1 MAVESEWWRRAAHP
15 KLHHSAGRSR
25 IEYARCPGM
34 NAARGDAGLP
44 QADDQRRHAL
54 IHVGNHAAMTDMNL
68 RMAGALAVEV
78 FIDWERADVCHRRHS
93 QSSGQPAR
101 RIW

>member
-1 MAVESEWWRRAAHP
+1 
-15 KLHHSAGRSR
+15 
-25 IEYARCPGM
+25 
-34 NAARGDAGLP
+34 
-44 QADDQRRHAL
+44 
-54 IHVGNHAAMTDMNL
+54 MTDMNL